1 MHVPQPMV
9 RSVRDEY
16 DFDSSDEE
24 DIRNTVG
31 NVPMQWYES
40 FPHVGYDASGRPIMR
55 PTVGQQSSD
64 AISDFLKTSSTEQG
78 EQDAEWRTIVD
89 PKTGQSVVLSD
100 RDLEIVTRMSAGK
113 GVLGDKEED
122 ICQPWEDFFSNTVLQ
137 MPVTAHPPQKR
148 SFIPSLLD
156 RRRVGRITHAIKM
169 GWIRPRLPA
178 WALEDVNDPDQVRRY
193 AMYMSSGK
201 PGAFDDYDEG
211 EILGF
216 SASSVSNCVMP
227 DVWADQDEENT
238 EQNSFAWQAGLP
250 PSLQTYRPP
259 RPRPYMRPAAE
270 PLPGHAESYNPPPE
284 FLLSDEEERQVMRAW
299 RDKVKDNQAS
309 KVPPIMPR
317 RFGCLRHVPF
327 SERYLREREE
337 RIKDLVMAAR
347 VEKQQVHTTP
357 EALLPQIPSLADL
370 RPYPSHLGLEYRSHS
385 GRVTALS
392 ISPCGQWLAS
402 VSPVDGCLR
411 IWETA
416 SNYCFRCYRLA
427 PALSSSGIRPALV
440 AEGLLRQKPPAGKT
454 VEAKVGSDSADVDE
468 ERQLSAHVAWNPNPE
483 LRLVAAAFGN
493 KIFII
498 NPALGDRVV
507 VEKTDKML
515 HECWQAHLIDV
526 EESKASYFVVSPPLI
541 NLHKVDLDALEE
553 VGEEEEAE
561 ETDGAPANKKRR
573 TAGAMHGQVAVW
585 SFKPP
590 VLANVTAINAT
601 FDVSNTSIQWGSSD
615 SNCGGIAGKHAT
627 RGTFL
632 TRSLLLELSRVSI
645 ELHQAGV
652 SSTFIS
658 LQSLCECID
667 LSWHPKGDY
676 LLSLSISPL
685 SSEARSRAANR
696 VLLHRVS
703 RMASQAPFAAATGG
717 LAEEWRSAAF
727 HPAGRPTLFVAATRY
742 VHTFDLVAQKEL
754 PRLKL
759 DLSSDHIVT
768 FAVHPTGEHVIAA
781 TSDSRFI
788 WFDVELG
795 NVPFK
800 KLRLNHGTVRKV
812 HVHSRRPLVSVALD
826 DGSLFIIHGK
836 VSDDLLSKPVIIPI
850 QLIRTGF
857 HSVFSCVFHSRL
869 PHVYAGGE
877 CGTIRQFVPWH

>member
-1 MHVPQPMV
+1 M
-9 RSVRDEY
+9 SALVRDEY

-31 NVPMQWYES
+31 NIPMQWYES

-55 PTVGQQSSD
+55 PTVGQQSAD
-64 AISDFLKTSSTEQG
+64 AISDFLKTGSTEHG
-78 EQDAEWRTIVD
+78 EQDVEWRTIVD
-89 PKTGQSVVLSD
+89 PKTGQSVILSD

-113 GVLGDKEED
+113 GVLGDTEGD
-122 ICQPWEDFFSNTVLQ
+122 MFQPWEDFFSNSVLQ

-169 GWIRPRLPA
+169 GWIRPQLPH
-178 WALEDVNDPDQVRRY
+178 WALENVNDLDQVRRY
-193 AMYMSSGK
+193 AMYMTSGK
-201 PGAFDDYDEG
+201 PSAFDDYDEG
-211 EILGF
+211 DILGF
-216 SASSVSNCVMP
+216 SASSVSTCVMP

-238 EQNSFAWQAGLP
+238 VQNSFAWQAGLP
-250 PSLQTYRPP
+250 ASLQTYRPP

-284 FLLSDEEERQVMRAW
+284 FLLSEEEERQVMRAW

-309 KVPPIMPR
+309 NVLPIMPR
-317 RFGCLRHVPF
+317 RFECLRHVPF

-347 VEKQQVHTTP
+347 IEKQQVHTTP
-357 EALLPQIPSLADL
+357 EALLPEIPSLADL
-370 RPYPSHLGLEYRSHS
+370 RPYPSHLGLQYRSHS
-385 GRVTALS
+385 GRVTGLS
-392 ISPCGQWLAS
+392 VSPCGQWLAS
-402 VSPVDGCLR
+402 VSPADGCLR

-427 PALSSSGIRPALV
+427 PAPFLNGTTPVPV
-440 AEGLLRQKPPAGKT
+440 AGGLLMQKRPTEQT
-454 VEAKVGSDSADVDE
+454 VESGDADE
-468 ERQLSAHVAWNPNPE
+468 EQLSSAHVMWNPNPE
-483 LRLVAAAFGN
+483 LCLVAAAFGN

-515 HECWQAHLIDV
+515 CECWQTHL
-526 EESKASYFVVSPPLI
+526 
-541 NLHKVDLDALEE
+541 KVDLDALDNVED
-553 VGEEEEAE
+553 EEESG
-561 ETDGAPANKKRR
+561 ETYAAPVTKRR
-573 TAGAMHGQVAVW
+573 RTTSAMRNQVAMW

-590 VLANVTAINAT
+590 APANVTTINAA
-601 FDVSNTSIQWGSSD
+601 FDASKTTIRWGS
-615 SNCGGIAGKHAT
+615 
-627 RGTFL
+627 RGTNDGGAAGRCATSTFL
-632 TRSLLLELSRVSI
+632 ERSRLLELSRVSI
-645 ELHQAGV
+645 ELHQAGCVPV
-652 SSTFIS
+652 SAW
-658 LQSLCECID
+658 QECID

-696 VLLHRVS
+696 VLLHRIS
-703 RMASQAPFAAATGG
+703 RMASQAPFAAATSG

-727 HPAGRPTLFVAATRY
+727 HPAGQPTLFVAATRY
-742 VHTFDLVAQKEL
+742 IHTFDLVAQKEL

-759 DLSSDHIVT
+759 DLSSDHIVS
-768 FAVHPTGEHVIAA
+768 FAIHPTGEHIIAG

-795 NVPFK
+795 NIPFK
-800 KLRLNHGTVRKV
+800 KLRLNRGTVHKV
-812 HVHSRRPLVSVALD
+812 QVHSRRPLVAVALD
-826 DGSLFIIHGK
+826 DGSLFIIHSK
-836 VSDDLLSKPVIIPI
+836 VSDDLLAKPVIIPVQI
-850 QLIRTGF
+850 IHTGF
-857 HSVFSCVFHSRL
+857 HNAFSCTFHNRL

-877 CGTIRQFVPWH
+877 CGAIRQFVPWH

>member
-1 MHVPQPMV
+1 MA
-9 RSVRDEY
+9 RFARDEY

-55 PTVGQQSSD
+55 PTVSQQSAD
-64 AISDFLKTSSTEQG
+64 AISDFLKTSSTGQG

-113 GVLGDKEED
+113 GVLGDKEGD
-122 ICQPWEDFFSNTVLQ
+122 IHQPWEDFFSNSVLQ
-137 MPVTAHPPQKR
+137 MPVTAHPPEKR

-169 GWIRPRLPA
+169 GWIRPHLPP

-193 AMYMSSGK
+193 AMYMTSGK

-216 SASSVSNCVMP
+216 SASSVSNCVIP
-227 DVWADQDEENT
+227 DVWADQDVDNT

-250 PSLQTYRPP
+250 ASLQTYRPP

-284 FLLSDEEERQVMRAW
+284 FLLAEEEERQVMRAW

-309 KVPPIMPR
+309 KVLPIMPR
-317 RFGCLRHVPF
+317 RFECLRHVPF

-370 RPYPSHLGLEYRSHS
+370 RPYPSHLGLEYRSHG
-385 GRVTALS
+385 GRVTGLS
-392 ISPCGQWLAS
+392 VSPCGQWLAS

-416 SNYCFRCYRLA
+416 SNYCFRCYSLV
-427 PALSSSGIRPALV
+427 PALSSSGIRPVSV
-440 AEGLLRQKPPAGKT
+440 AEGLLRKIGPDGKT
-454 VEAKVGSDSADVDE
+454 MEAKIDVDSE
-468 ERQLSAHVAWNPNPE
+468 DADAERQSFAHVSWNPNPE
-483 LRLVAAAFGN
+483 LCLVAAAFGN

-515 HECWQAHLIDV
+515 SECWRTHLADV
-526 EESKASYFVVSPPLI
+526 EEAK
-541 NLHKVDLDALEE
+541 KVDLDTM
-553 VGEEEEAE
+553 EEAGVEDETE
-561 ETDGAPANKKRR
+561 EAGGAPASKRRR
-573 TAGAMHGQVAVW
+573 TAGTMCSQVAVW

-590 VLANVTAINAT
+590 ILANVTAINAA
-601 FDVSNTSIQWGSSD
+601 FDASNTAIQWGPRVI
-615 SNCGGIAGKHAT
+615 NGGGTADKHAT
-627 RGTFL
+627 SAFL
-632 TRSLLLELSRVSI
+632 VRSRSLELSRVSI
-645 ELHQAGV
+645 ELHQK
-652 SSTFIS
+652 
-658 LQSLCECID
+658 CID

-676 LLSLSISPL
+676 LLSLSVSPL

-696 VLLHRVS
+696 VLLHRIS

-742 VHTFDLVAQKEL
+742 IHTFDLVAQKEL

-768 FAVHPTGEHVIAA
+768 FGIHPTGEHVIAG

-800 KLRLNHGTVRKV
+800 KLRLNHGTVHKV
-812 HVHSRRPLVSVALD
+812 NVHSHRPLVSIALD
-826 DGSLFIIHGK
+826 DGSLFIIHSK
-836 VSDDLLSKPVIIPI
+836 VSDNLLAKPVIIPV

-857 HSVFSCVFHSRL
+857 HSAFSCTFHNRL

>member
-1 MHVPQPMV
+1 MA
-9 RSVRDEY
+9 RFARDEY

-55 PTVGQQSSD
+55 PTVSHQSAD
-64 AISDFLKTSSTEQG
+64 AISDFLKTGSTEQS

-113 GVLGDKEED
+113 GVLGDKEGD
-122 ICQPWEDFFSNTVLQ
+122 VWQPWEDFFSNSVLQ

-169 GWIRPRLPA
+169 GWIRPRLPP
-178 WALEDVNDPDQVRRY
+178 WALEDVNDLDQVRRY
-193 AMYMSSGK
+193 AMYMTSGK

-216 SASSVSNCVMP
+216 SASSVPNYVMP

-238 EQNSFAWQAGLP
+238 EQNTFAWQAGLP
-250 PSLQTYRPP
+250 ASLQTYRPP

-284 FLLSDEEERQVMRAW
+284 FLLSEEELAITSRLASMSIRDPLIIYQCTIKSNVVPQERQVMRAW

-309 KVPPIMPR
+309 KVLPIMPR
-317 RFGCLRHVPF
+317 RFECLRHVPF

-385 GRVTALS
+385 GRVTGLS
-392 ISPCGQWLAS
+392 VSPCGQWLAS

-416 SNYCFRCYRLA
+416 SNYCFRSYRLA
-427 PALSSSGIRPALV
+427 PALSLNDTRPVPV
-440 AEGLLRQKPPAGKT
+440 AEGLLRQRRPAEKT
-454 VEAKVGSDSADVDE
+454 VEAKVKVDSEDVDE
-468 ERQLSAHVAWNPNPE
+468 ERQSCAHVTWNPNPD
-483 LRLVAAAFGN
+483 LCLVAAAFGN

-498 NPALGDRVV
+498 NPALGDRMVA
-507 VEKTDKML
+507 EKTDKML
-515 HECWQAHLIDV
+515 CECWQTHLADA
-526 EESKASYFVVSPPLI
+526 EEAKASYFFFSL
-541 NLHKVDLDALEE
+541 LKVDPDALDEAGEE
-553 VGEEEEAE
+553 VEAE
-561 ETDGAPANKKRR
+561 ETGGAPANKKRR
-573 TAGAMHGQVAVW
+573 TTGAMRSQVAVW
-585 SFKPP
+585 NFKPP
-590 VLANVTAINAT
+590 VSANVTAINAAL
-601 FDVSNTSIQWGSSD
+601 DASNTSVQWGS
-615 SNCGGIAGKHAT
+615 
-627 RGTFL
+627 R
-632 TRSLLLELSRVSI
+632 
-645 ELHQAGV
+645 
-652 SSTFIS
+652 
-658 LQSLCECID
+658 ECID

-696 VLLHRVS
+696 VLLHRIS
-703 RMASQAPFAAATGG
+703 RMASQAPFAAVTGG

-727 HPAGRPTLFVAATRY
+727 HPAGRPTLFVAATRSI
-742 VHTFDLVAQKEL
+742 HTFDLVAQKEL
-754 PRLKL
+754 PGLKL
-759 DLSSDHIVT
+759 DLSSDHIVA
-768 FAVHPTGEHVIAA
+768 FAVHPTGEHVVAG

-800 KLRLNHGTVRKV
+800 KLRTGPPFTRATICMRCRLNHGTVRKV
-812 HVHSRRPLVSVALD
+812 NVHGRRPLVSVALD
-826 DGSLFIIHGK
+826 DGSLFIIHSK
-836 VSDDLLSKPVIIPI
+836 VSDNLLAKPVIIPV

-857 HSVFSCVFHSRL
+857 HSAFSCTFHNRL
-869 PHVYAGGE
+869 PHVYVGGE